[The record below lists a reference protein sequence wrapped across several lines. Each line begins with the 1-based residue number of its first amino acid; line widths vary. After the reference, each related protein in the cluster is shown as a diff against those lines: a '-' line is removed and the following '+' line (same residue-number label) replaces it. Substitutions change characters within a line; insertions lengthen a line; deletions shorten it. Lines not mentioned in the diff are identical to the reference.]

1 MTLNR
6 TNILLGAAFILLIAV
21 IWHWLSGWGLV
32 TVHVQNIPL
41 SRVVASIERQ
51 GGIKLVVTGA
61 DAGLPITMDVDRVPV
76 AEAVDTLAAH
86 LDGNWNVTYVAG
98 PSKAAVSAAVAVL
111 SQGDRNPDYQYF
123 GMRGFGGGGM
133 DMSDTVIDPRKV
145 SWNVSPADKQDLQ
158 SYLNELTIKTG
169 IEAMAPQTWNPS
181 LSRQPK
187 GGVASSAVR
196 NLVHLAGGQ
205 VQEIFTIHVWQ
216 ADQAAGGQPQTARP
230 RGTDGGFGRGGG
242 GGGHPEWMEERV
254 MARIEQLPKDERE
267 QAKKDINDMRAQWLA
282 IRALPE
288 DQRRAAMQKLF
299 DDPNVQQ
306 RMSDRMAARDDK
318 RSPEKRADFM
328 RRYIARKQAVL
339 SGQNPQ
345 TGPGG
350 PGGPNPP
357 QQH

>member
-1 MTLNR
+1 MTLTR
-6 TNILLGAAFILLIAV
+6 AHILLGAAFILLIAV

-41 SRVVASIERQ
+41 SRVVSSIERQ

-61 DAGLPITMDVDRVPV
+61 DAGLPITMDVDRVPT

-86 LDGNWNVTYVAG
+86 LDGNWSVTYVAG

-111 SQGDRNPDYQYF
+111 SQGDRSPDYQYF

-158 SYLNELTIKTG
+158 SYLDEVTIKTG
-169 IEAMAPQTWNPS
+169 VEAMAPQTWNPS
-181 LSRQPK
+181 LAHQPK
-187 GGVASSAVR
+187 GGAASSAVR
-196 NLVHLAGGQ
+196 NLVHSAGGQ
-205 VQEIFTIHVWQ
+205 VQEVFTIHVWQ
-216 ADQAAGGQPQTARP
+216 TDQTADSSPQGDRP
-230 RGTDGGFGRGGG
+230 RGSDGGFGRGGG
-242 GGGHPEWMEERV
+242 RPSHPEWMEER
-254 MARIEQLPKDERE
+254 MAARIEQLPKDERE
-267 QAKKDINDMRAQWLA
+267 QAKKDLNDMRSQWLA
-282 IRALPE
+282 IRMLPQ
-288 DQRRAAMQKLF
+288 DQRQAAMQKLF

-328 RRYIARKQAVL
+328 RRYVAHKQAVL

-350 PGGPNPP
+350 PNAPR
-357 QQH
+357 QH